1 MMGWAARGAAR
12 VSVFGSFYGAQ
23 KFAQQKIKKNLPQY
37 I

>member
-1 MMGWAARGAAR
+1 MIGWAARGAAR

-23 KFAQQKIKKNLPQY
+23 KFAQHKLINLRQY